1 MGIFSCL
8 LNIESKV
15 KKILQFKE
23 DLMEVRHEA
32 GNTPWRKAD
41 RGSPDQGYLL
51 RVIMEDKYGQRAATV
66 RKEPQ
71 MTTES

>member
-1 MGIFSCL
+1 
-8 LNIESKV
+8 
-15 KKILQFKE
+15 
-23 DLMEVRHEA
+23 MEVRHEA